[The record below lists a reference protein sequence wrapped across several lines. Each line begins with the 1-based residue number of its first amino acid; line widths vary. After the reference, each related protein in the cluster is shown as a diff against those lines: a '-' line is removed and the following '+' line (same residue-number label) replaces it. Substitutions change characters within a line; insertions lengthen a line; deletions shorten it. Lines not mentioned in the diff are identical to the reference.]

1 MVLGTIGGA
10 GGLLV
15 LAGTAFVILFLCIQM
30 IARRRTRDEGIVWL
44 LLVIVVACGW
54 ALALYSMF

>member
-15 LAGTAFVILFLCIQM
+15 LAGTVFVILFLCIQM
-30 IARRRTRDEGIVWL
+30 IANRRTRDEGIVWF
-44 LLVIVVACGW
+44 LLVIIVACGW
-54 ALALYSMF
+54 ALALY

>member
-15 LAGTAFVILFLCIQM
+15 LAGSAFVILFLCIQM
-30 IARRRTRDEGIVWL
+30 IARRRNRDEGIVW
-44 LLVIVVACGW
+44 
-54 ALALYSMF
+54 